1 MIAFTIPG
9 APQGNK
15 SDCRRWRK
23 QGGFVGAVVGDWQGG
38 FPPQTEPGTA
48 RGEARART
56 CRNGHTYTPDNTVLY
71 ENLVKTE
78 FLRQCGRRRLSA
90 DDRPALKPFP
100 DSRERGDC
108 RRVSGSGLVLEA
120 QARGRSGRRWEV
132 RREKARFP
140 APAGKAGRRPA
151 SGFSGSS
158 GLARTFT
165 DLSVMKR
172 YGEQPEVRVKLWTV
186 SEQGSEGT

>member
-23 QGGFVGAVVGDWQGG
+23 QGGFVGAAVGDWQGG

-78 FLRQCGRRRLSA
+78 LLRQCGRRRLS
-90 DDRPALKPFP
+90 PL
-100 DSRERGDC
+100 
-108 RRVSGSGLVLEA
+108 
-120 QARGRSGRRWEV
+120 
-132 RREKARFP
+132 
-140 APAGKAGRRPA
+140 
-151 SGFSGSS
+151 
-158 GLARTFT
+158 
-165 DLSVMKR
+165 
-172 YGEQPEVRVKLWTV
+172 
-186 SEQGSEGT
+186 

>member
-15 SDCRRWRK
+15 SDCRRWREWVSRIWPRK
-23 QGGFVGAVVGDWQGG
+23 TAPAVFPGVRGKGRELLPRVGDWQGG

-78 FLRQCGRRRLSA
+78 LLRQCGRPRLSV
-90 DDRPALKPFP
+90 DDRPALSMEIVAVYPVPASYSKRKRVAALAGDGRFAEKKRGFP
-100 DSRERGDC
+100 RQRERPVVD
-108 RRVSGSGLVLEA
+108 
-120 QARGRSGRRWEV
+120 
-132 RREKARFP
+132 
-140 APAGKAGRRPA
+140 RPA
-151 SGFSGSS
+151 VFPGVR
-158 GLARTFT
+158 AR
-165 DLSVMKR
+165 
-172 YGEQPEVRVKLWTV
+172 PELLPTCP
-186 SEQGSEGT
+186 S